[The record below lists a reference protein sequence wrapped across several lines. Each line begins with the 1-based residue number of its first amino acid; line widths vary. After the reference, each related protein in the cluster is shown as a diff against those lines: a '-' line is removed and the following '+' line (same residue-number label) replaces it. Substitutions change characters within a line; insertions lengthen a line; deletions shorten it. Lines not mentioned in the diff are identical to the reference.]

1 MKHIR
6 RYAAILT
13 ALFGALVVF
22 GAAPAFAMIP
32 GAGGGP
38 DGAVSPAS
46 PAVVHTVVV
55 GGTPGWQIA
64 LIAIG
69 SALVAAAAAILAD
82 RARTRLCP
90 DRQPGLNPA

>member
-13 ALFGALVVF
+13 GLIGLTVFGA
-22 GAAPAFAMIP
+22 AAPAFATIP
-32 GAGGGP
+32 EDGGP
-38 DGAVSPAS
+38 AS
-46 PAVVHTVVV
+46 APSVVRTVVV

-69 SALVAAAAAILAD
+69 SALIAAALAVIVD
-82 RARTRLCP
+82 RLRRRHLALI
-90 DRQPGLNPA
+90 PA

>member
-13 ALFGALVVF
+13 GLFGALVVF

-38 DGAVSPAS
+38 DGPASPAIP

-82 RARTRLCP
+82 RARTRRRP
-90 DRQPGLNPA
+90 TVSPA

>member
-13 ALFGALVVF
+13 GLIGLSVFGA
-22 GAAPAFAMIP
+22 AAPAFATLP
-32 GAGGGP
+32 PGGGP
-38 DGAVSPAS
+38 AGPAS
-46 PAVVHTVVV
+46 APSVVRTVVV

-69 SALVAAAAAILAD
+69 SAVAAAAFAVIVD
-82 RARTRLCP
+82 RVRQRRLTV
-90 DRQPGLNPA
+90 LPA

>member
-1 MKHIR
+1 MKNIR
-6 RYAAILT
+6 RYAVILT
-13 ALFGALVVF
+13 GLFGTLVVF

-32 GAGGGP
+32 GPGGSP
-38 DGAVSPAS
+38 VSPVSPAS
-46 PAVVHTVVV
+46 TAIPPTVVHTVVV

-82 RARTRLCP
+82 RARSR
-90 DRQPGLNPA
+90 RRPAVSPA

>member
-13 ALFGALVVF
+13 GLFGALVVF

-38 DGAVSPAS
+38 DGAASPAIP

-82 RARTRLCP
+82 RARTRRRP
-90 DRQPGLNPA
+90 TVSPA

>member
-1 MKHIR
+1 MKNIR
-6 RYAAILT
+6 RYAVILT
-13 ALFGALVVF
+13 GLFGTLVVF

-32 GAGGGP
+32 GPGG
-38 DGAVSPAS
+38 SPAGPVGPAS
-46 PAVVHTVVV
+46 PAIPPAVVHTVVV

-82 RARTRLCP
+82 RPRTR
-90 DRQPGLNPA
+90 RRPAVSPA

>member
-13 ALFGALVVF
+13 GLLGALVLF
-22 GAAPAFAMIP
+22 SAAPAFAMIP
-32 GAGGGP
+32 GPGSSP
-38 DGAVSPAS
+38 DGTASPAS
-46 PAVVHTVVV
+46 PAIPPAVVHTVVV

-69 SALVAAAAAILAD
+69 SALAAVAAAILAD
-82 RARTRLCP
+82 RARARRRPTVS
-90 DRQPGLNPA
+90 PA

>member
-13 ALFGALVVF
+13 GLFGALVVF

-46 PAVVHTVVV
+46 PAVPPAVVHTVVV

-82 RARTRLCP
+82 RARTRRRP
-90 DRQPGLNPA
+90 TVSPA

>member
-6 RYAAILT
+6 RSAAILT
-13 ALFGALVVF
+13 GLFGTLVVF

-32 GAGGGP
+32 GPGGSP
-38 DGAVSPAS
+38 VSPAS
-46 PAVVHTVVV
+46 PAIPPAVVHTVVV

-82 RARTRLCP
+82 RARSR
-90 DRQPGLNPA
+90 RRPAVSPA

>member
-13 ALFGALVVF
+13 GLFGALVVF

-38 DGAVSPAS
+38 DGAASPAIP
-46 PAVVHTVVV
+46 PAVVHTVGV

-69 SALVAAAAAILAD
+69 SALAAAAAAILAD
-82 RARTRLCP
+82 RARTRRRP
-90 DRQPGLNPA
+90 TVSPA